1 MSKSIFLEKLIL
13 KNFKGIKD
21 LAIDFGK
28 ETNVYGDNATGK
40 TSIFDAFTWLLFD
53 KDSQDKSKFDV
64 QPLDNNNN
72 VVHMLETEVEAVL
85 EIDGVKTVLKKVLKE
100 KWVKPKGQPESEL
113 KGVTTNYYID
123 DVPKKQ
129 GEYKKKINEIIQEDI
144 FKLVTNPLYFSMNMK
159 WQDRKKVL
167 MDMIGEIT
175 DENVIDSKKS
185 LKPLKEL
192 LVNKSVEDLKKS
204 INTSRKKLIKDKES
218 IPARVDELN
227 MTIKDDIA
235 FDVLDFRKRGIVAGI
250 KSIDE
255 QLMDKTKM
263 DDELFMKK
271 DKLYGLKSKLKD
283 IEREEIQK
291 AESGKDDIAQELT
304 SLNGEIA
311 ELKFDIRSLESEKN
325 NNLKMVKSF
334 EDNIKNLREKWF
346 EENKEQFELPENAKV
361 CPLCKRPFD
370 EEDIE
375 SHRQELEGNFNKN
388 KAEILKNINDEGK
401 RKAEALK
408 EYKDRAAENE
418 SAIKNANDKLEALN
432 TEKAELQSKLDNFKI
447 NVDLDSN
454 EGYQEAL
461 KQAEQLEKELSKPID
476 VNSQITDLKERK
488 NKIQRELEE
497 VNKELSYR
505 EINDRTNIRIQELQ
519 AKEQQLALQI
529 AALDKQDFMCDEF
542 IKTKVEL
549 MESSINSKFKYVKF
563 RFFKTQVNGG
573 IEEDCEPLVDGVPFS
588 TNLNSGARINAGIDI
603 INTLSRHYG
612 ITAPIFIDNR
622 ESTTKLIDTESQ
634 IVNLVVSSK
643 DKKLRIEN
651 DTYTSAEQA
660 ELAS

>member
-64 QPLDNNNN
+64 QPLDKNNN
-72 VVHMLETEVEAVL
+72 VIHMLETEVEAVL

-100 KWVKPKGQPESEL
+100 KWVKSKGQPESEL

-175 DENVIDSKKS
+175 DENVIDSKES

-192 LVNKSVEDLKKS
+192 LVNKSIEDLKKS
-204 INTSRKKLIKDKES
+204 INASRKKLIKDKES

-227 MTIKDDIA
+227 MTIKDDID
-235 FDVLDFRKRGIVAGI
+235 FDALDFRKRGIVAGI
-250 KSIDE
+250 KSLEE
-255 QLMDKTKM
+255 QLMDKTKI
-263 DDELFMKK
+263 DDELFMKN

-291 AESGKDDIAQELT
+291 AESGKDEIAQEIT
-304 SLNGEIA
+304 SLNGQIA
-311 ELKFDIRSLESEKN
+311 ELKFDIRSLEAEKN
-325 NNLKMVKSF
+325 NNLKM
-334 EDNIKNLREKWF
+334 IKTLESSTKDLRDKWY
-346 EENKEQFELPENAKV
+346 EENEKVFELPENAKV

-375 SHRQELEGNFNKN
+375 GHRQELEGNFRQN
-388 KAEILKNINDEGK
+388 KAEILKSIKSEGK
-401 RKAEALK
+401 RKSAELK
-408 EYKDRAAENE
+408 KFQKRAAGNE

-432 TEKAELQSKLDNFKI
+432 TEKAELQSKFDNFKI
-447 NVDLDSN
+447 DINLDSN
-454 EGYQEAL
+454 AGYQEVL
-461 KQAEQLEKELSKPID
+461 KQVEQLEKELSKPID
-476 VNSQITDLKERK
+476 INSQITDLKERK
-488 NKIQRELEE
+488 NKVQEELEE
-497 VNKELSYR
+497 VNRDLSYR
-505 EINDRTNIRIQELQ
+505 EINNKTNIRIQELQ
-519 AKEQQLALQI
+519 DKEKQLAQQI
-529 AALDKQDFMCDEF
+529 NDLDKQDFMCDEF
-542 IKTKVEL
+542 IKTKVKL
-549 MESSINSKFKYVKF
+549 VESSINSKFKYVKF
-563 RFFKTQVNGG
+563 RFFKAQVNGG

-603 INTLSRHYG
+603 INTLSKHYG

-622 ESTTKLIDTESQ
+622 ESTTKLIDTGSQ

-643 DKKLRIEN
+643 DKNLRIEN
-651 DTYTSAEQA
+651 DADTSAEQA
-660 ELAS
+660 EMAS